1 MKIEIGESL
10 GYSYLRHVKQCWL
23 VQANWKVSE
32 HWDKGPTDGEL
43 EATFRDLKKK
53 FDPDGEVF
61 KGTKNCGQF
70 LKQGEIDVVGVAQ
83 DGSIHAME
91 VAFHGAG
98 LNYGGG
104 AETRKRV
111 LKKLLRTMLIL
122 DAYHAAN
129 LDACHAAGIKRHIY
143 FASPKVPLDVQR
155 QLEACFASLRHEYQ
169 CICWHLMTN
178 DEFTNELLIPT
189 LEKTETVA
197 DSSEL
202 FARAGKL
209 LEMSGLLET
218 GNWNPSDPGSPRRN
232 KAPKSQTLANERDP
246 HRTTNEEDE
255 KGERGQLQRIVR
267 SLMETLL
274 EDHPSLLSESARRN
288 LVDSDYCKDVLGLSI
303 SNLAL
308 LRRVDSGRSISG
320 HSRYWAKAYG
330 GQFYVVS
337 QWWQVFHPANAERLL
352 RFVSELRERSPGHAG
367 LSALE
372 RHERVL
378 RGYVG

>member
-23 VQANWKVSE
+23 VQTNWKVSE
-32 HWDKGPTDGEL
+32 HWDKGQTDETL
-43 EATFRDLKKK
+43 KATFLALKEK
-53 FDPDGEVF
+53 FDSDGNVF

-70 LKQGEIDVVGVAQ
+70 LKQGEIDVIGVGK

-91 VAFHGAG
+91 VAFHEAG
-98 LNYGGG
+98 LNYGGR
-104 AETRKRV
+104 AETSTRV

-122 DAYHAAN
+122 GAYHAA
-129 LDACHAAGIKRHIY
+129 DMKRHIY
-143 FASPKVPLDVQR
+143 FVSPKVHRGVQ
-155 QLEACFASLRHEYQ
+155 QSLEADFALLGQEYPV
-169 CICWHLMTN
+169 INWHLMTN
-178 DEFTNELLIPT
+178 DKFTNELLIPT
-189 LEKTETVA
+189 LEKTKTVE

-209 LEMSGLLET
+209 LEICGLMEPGKWT
-218 GNWNPSDPGSPRRN
+218 PSAPGSPRRN
-232 KAPKSQTLANERDP
+232 KAPVSQTLVNDMAPRSA
-246 HRTTNEEDE
+246 TNEEDE
-255 KGERGQLQRIVR
+255 KRERGSLQRIVR

-288 LVDSDYCKDVLGLSI
+288 LTDSAYCKDVLGLSI

-308 LRRVDSGRSISG
+308 LRPVDSGRFISG
-320 HSRYWAKAYG
+320 LSRYWTKAYG

-337 QWWQVFHPANAERLL
+337 QWWRAFHQANAERLL
-352 RFVSELRERSPGHAG
+352 RFVLKLRERSPGHAG
-367 LSALE
+367 SSALE
-372 RHERVL
+372 RHERAL